1 MRAKIFAYITYKNPN
16 FCTPEKFLKIILK
29 FEHDGL
35 SLEQEVQSDVY
46 GVTNNVDT
54 DEDAALGSWS
64 GLFSQTS
71 LSKYSGKLHHVLS

>member
-1 MRAKIFAYITYKNPN
+1 MRAKIFAYIIYKNPN

-46 GVTNNVDT
+46 GVTNSVDT
-54 DEDAALGSWS
+54 DEAAPQGF
-64 GLFSQTS
+64 GLDCFPR
-71 LSKYSGKLHHVLS
+71 HVCLKIQENYIMY